1 MKQNI
6 KRLYATR
13 RFSRYM
19 RRLGILICLFSTVVL
34 PAQDSVRQK
43 LFYAYQLEQT
53 GRFSQAIAVA
63 KPLMNSSD
71 LSIPDHSRGWILI
84 AMAYQQEGRFEEA
97 HRAYD
102 QSLLLLKNQPQY
114 LRDYAV
120 ALSAFATLY
129 QDMGRSDES
138 IHLENQVVSIYKQT
152 NDHRGIAIA
161 FERIAELALAQGDKR
176 EGRKNLTEAIREA
189 ALADDLDDDFH
200 ASTSATQAWLA
211 ELDGNPA
218 EAILGYQHALDLW
231 TAIYGN
237 EHPTVGWA
245 FMLLGK
251 AYLKAG
257 DTSNALNE
265 MQKGLA
271 ILERSSGRN
280 SIKYL
285 TADLAYARTL
295 DAAGKHDQ
303 ADQIMA
309 SAGEKLNALY
319 QNQCIRC
326 QVSAAALH

>member
-6 KRLYATR
+6 KFLYATR

-19 RRLGILICLFSTVVL
+19 RHLGILICSFSTVVL
-34 PAQDSVRQK
+34 LAQDSVRHK

-63 KPLMNSSD
+63 KPLINSSE
-71 LSIPDHSRGWILI
+71 LSIPDRSSGWILI

-102 QSLLLLKNQPQY
+102 QSVLLLKDQPQY

-138 IHLENQVVSIYKQT
+138 IHMENHVVSICKQT
-152 NDHRGIAIA
+152 NDHRGIATA
-161 FERIAELALAQGDKR
+161 FERIAELALAQGNKH

-189 ALADDLDDDFH
+189 ALADDLDDDFR

-257 DTSNALNE
+257 DTSEALNE
-265 MQKGLA
+265 MQKGLP

-303 ADQIMA
+303 ANQIMA
-309 SAGEKLNALY
+309 SAGEKLKALY